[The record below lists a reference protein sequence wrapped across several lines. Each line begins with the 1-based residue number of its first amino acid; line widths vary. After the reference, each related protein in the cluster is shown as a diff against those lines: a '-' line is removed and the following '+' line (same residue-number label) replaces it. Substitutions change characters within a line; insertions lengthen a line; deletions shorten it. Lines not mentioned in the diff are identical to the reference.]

1 MTSQERPEIASAYIQ
16 RIRELVT
23 GKRIMEKV
31 DYGERDNAVVHLSDV
46 TLGSCL
52 AIPYYRMKALKDGLP
67 LPEISDESCLFFL
80 RGRAVERVVAN
91 ELAPKTCEGILFT
104 VDDFHPS
111 CGYGEV
117 KSTASDMSRFKP
129 ETMYDHWAS
138 RIKGYCHALDIQSF
152 NLIVIFMV
160 GNTPSHKWANPNRKT
175 VALRAWSLEYTPEEI
190 KDNWVK
196 MRRNMAELMSC
207 LAEDSPLDPLMV
219 TPKDYECKGCSW
231 AASCQYTSVKC

>member
-1 MTSQERPEIASAYIQ
+1 MKATERPDVAASYIQ

-23 GKRIMEKV
+23 GVRIMPEV
-31 DYGERDNAVVHLSDV
+31 NYGERDNAVVHLSDV

-52 AIPYYRMKALKDGLP
+52 AIPYYRMKALKDGLKE
-67 LPEISDESCLFFL
+67 PEISDESCLFFL

-104 VDDFHPS
+104 VDDFHPAF
-111 CGYGEV
+111 GYGEV

-138 RIKGYCHALDIQSF
+138 RIKGYCHALGIQSF
-152 NLIVIFMV
+152 NLIVIFMI
-160 GNTPSHKWANPNRKT
+160 GNTASHKWAKPGRVT
-175 VALRAWSLEYTPEEI
+175 VALRAWNLEFAPEEI
-190 KDNWVK
+190 SANWQFVLANK
-196 MRRNMAELMSC
+196 KELEGAVSG
-207 LAEDSPLDPLMV
+207 DHPLDPLMV

-231 AASCQYTSVKC
+231 AASCQYTSSK